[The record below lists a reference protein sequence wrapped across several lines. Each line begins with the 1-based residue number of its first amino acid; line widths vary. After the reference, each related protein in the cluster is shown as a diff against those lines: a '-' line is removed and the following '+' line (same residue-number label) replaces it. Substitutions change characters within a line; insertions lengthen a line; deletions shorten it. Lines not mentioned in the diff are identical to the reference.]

1 MTLIVEGS
9 SMFNSD
15 RPIKHLSEDELNR
28 QNFAMSIGEAIL
40 KSQTKD
46 SLVIGL
52 LGKWG
57 SGKTSLVNMIVE
69 HIVNIST
76 SFEFEEQP
84 IVIYFNPWNFSGQ
97 NQLISQFFNKL
108 SSTLER
114 PDYSKDLK
122 KAGHLLKTISK
133 IAKPFTFVPTLS
145 AAASACSEVANSVAE
160 ATESAGELYEND
172 LDGIKKDI
180 SDILENQN
188 MKMVIVIDDIDR
200 LNNMEIRQIFQ
211 LVKTLA
217 DFPNSIY
224 LLTFDK
230 KVVTDALKK
239 EQQGHE
245 EEYLEKI
252 VQVPLDIPL
261 ISKIEVEIL
270 LEGRL
275 KKLIEDIPEN
285 KFDRVYW
292 GNIYQSGFKYFFENI
307 RDVTRYINVLNFN
320 YELVKDEVNLV
331 DLIAISAVQVFIP
344 EVYQKIRDNK
354 EIFTL
359 TSTKKGM
366 VNLEEYQQV
375 CNDIINSVNE
385 KNQKFLH
392 NYLKILFPGI
402 STIYENVSYDR
413 SFERSWR
420 INRNICSEDVFDVY
434 FKFSLPNG
442 EISQREIESIIEYS
456 NDTKKIFNK
465 LLELIEYG
473 KILSFL
479 DRFPDHANMIKKEN
493 IGSIV
498 SCILDVGDLFPDDE
512 SVFYGTPMKTHL
524 LTNSLIKRCS
534 TQDERFTILK
544 DSIQDSTLSLYTLV
558 WEVDFQDELHGK
570 YHYEKESEQNLTV
583 KQDLIVSSV
592 QLDTLERLVCD
603 KIKDWA
609 EKGNLESHKKIVP
622 ILQIWKQWGADKT
635 EIDSVIN
642 EIIKH
647 DSYLI
652 NFIFNCVSPRHSWS
666 VNDYVPKTTWD
677 ISFEAIEEFID
688 LSLVES
694 RLKEMNTLD
703 KLKNVTDKEEIAIKR
718 FLDNVDQY
726 KLQPKSYKVQ
736 KVNLIKSQ

>member
-1 MTLIVEGS
+1 
-9 SMFNSD
+9 MFNSD

-592 QLDTLERLVCD
+592 QLDKLERLVCD

>member
-592 QLDTLERLVCD
+592 QLDKLERLVCD